1 MNDHSR
7 WRPVCLVVQAEGT
20 INLPAVKQWLQTK
33 GGLKALELTD
43 QAFATA
49 SGPIADSIAA
59 AKQAATQAAADF
71 ALTTEV
77 KVNAVQQLF
86 AADKASA
93 LAAEHDVR
101 AKKEAECSTA
111 LKAAEEEEAKTAADL
126 ATATAA
132 LPVPPEEAAA
142 DGASE
147 SVAPAAASTTA
158 AAVSPSAADIG
169 SPEQQAVDAA
179 TKAHDTAKAALDQAK
194 QLQQAAQASLRQPC
208 FLQQPYWC
216 DGASITAKD
225 LEDWQKAGLP
235 FRAVVL
241 LKAPQE
247 STPAQDTP
255 PLLAELKAAQ
265 ATCQPDH
272 PLADIAIVEVALGEA
287 NSLFTPIKPPPSE
300 EPDPAPAVAPAPAAK
315 APAKGA
321 AAKGPAGAAAKGP
334 AKGAAAA
341 AADQAPPLGAP
352 ELGRA
357 LELLGFQVQQY
368 YAWREGAKVMHLPEE
383 PISQDDLAGFK
394 AMLQDAPQGE
404 VSVPIVMDAI
414 IEQVSRAAAGQPL
427 LAAAQAADHEA
438 AAAAALEA
446 AFPSNSISAVDTQ
459 AASQAAAQIK
469 SQSRKKIVYAG
480 DSVGSAAAGIV
491 TGLLPS
497 KANIKQQLSGGQA
510 GAAGQS
516 PGDLQSVEAH
526 MQSLM
531 ILPAIIKGKGHKIPQ
546 PAITAAGAARSALR
560 GGCKD
565 VPLETV
571 ERFNLLKRCVSM
583 LPTGCQAA
591 HESAIMAR
599 RHVEYFDP
607 AVMLQV
613 LNKASRTYPEVSVE
627 EYPAEG
633 GVLVTCH
640 GGISQSKPGPA
651 PARLQPF
658 CEVWNSYVASR
669 GSDGGPTHGQ
679 VYGARESQLAG
690 RQPAKFVYSQSGG
703 FTCVDQK
710 ELCVR
715 SGATVITLHQG
726 SAPRLTFTSDDG
738 AVICCAQQPGSS
750 GELSAQNRFG
760 LQCSTPGGISVE
772 LTSDAQV
779 IMVPAKAAAP
789 AMPSGRG
796 VAIHGAPLQSGD
808 IEAHIQDS
816 QVTWRS
822 VLSSGEVIQAFQSGK
837 VRVLSPDGCVTQHT
851 LPAASTPASWTRTT
865 QIGERW
871 QEVDPVVIPPAV
883 IEAAP
888 AKDAAAEPAP
898 PAPPAPSSQA
908 ADGKRPLTPSGKKA
922 GPVTPAK
929 DGKAKAT
936 NSKEA
941 APAEPEVPPPDIQV
955 PVEAPPA
962 PQGPQPMPPLSSA
975 STTDPDTGATITS
988 RSDLVMIIDYVT
1000 GDRVVQDSD
1009 GTRVTSYAGGGF
1021 LVESA
1026 GLPPVTGSASG
1037 LTVEPM
1043 PGLMMQYNAADSTL
1057 HVDIQQTLQLICSD
1071 SLVAFQDSQLS
1082 SDSTQS
1088 VNALRAAVA
1097 TASCAN
1103 AAEVQRLMAESQK
1116 ELDVQNAAA
1125 AEQHL
1130 KDMADYEVKLTEA
1143 AAAWEADRKKK
1154 KGKAKDEAAP
1164 PPPPPPAA
1172 PVAQVAQPPYD
1183 PLGLADTV
1191 ATVAPGWYVSD
1202 LAVGS
1207 IALQD
1212 PAGPHATHMTFS
1224 ANQQLS
1230 GWTPPAAAGEEEGQ
1244 STLAAAGPGPRIFVV
1259 FEDGSGYE
1267 VLDID
1272 LFTAY
1277 AQRKGKV
1284 AACRITDSEVPHAPE
1299 PVTHSIT
1306 FLTRH
1311 ELRSGEVLPLPPAEV
1326 ALVRPATPPGALP
1339 ALHPPSKVA
1348 LPAKQQKLVMPRV
1361 ATFHATT
1368 PRAAPG
1374 EEVYSFRQITQY
1386 AAFTPDTLS
1395 SIASALKAFG
1405 IWQKKQSQVQHA
1417 KYAAVHESRTAEDRR
1432 TAAELSARLLKLRNE
1447 HKDTAAHVASDLNQ
1461 GPVSSGQQSLEGAAE
1476 PSAKQKEPWP
1486 VKAGPYD
1493 HTVRKPTK
1501 GSVLAYWHAEE
1512 GLKAKDAMAETGSTD
1527 QQLPIMTGSQRR
1539 HPPRRVDVSGGHP
1552 KGFEASLGSS
1562 GQADESSVAPQAV
1575 QVDLLQEPQAGD
1587 DRQHAQT
1594 SAQPEAS
1601 AGSISQADDRMNT
1614 FQSQDHPASPTGLLL
1629 ANPIKDVYG
1638 RPRPAEIPPSEAV
1651 SSLNASYLD
1660 VNEGAL
1666 NTTRTSS
1673 ANLLRLRGKATK
1685 QFVLRP
1691 GQLDFG
1697 SVRLGQVVHQTAKL
1711 TNVSLERARF
1721 TVHRPKAPL
1730 QASCAPG
1737 PLAAGM
1743 ETKIKVTFVATELG
1757 NFSAQVH
1764 VSSELNTFA
1773 LSVIAKVVPSVSHL
1787 ESQDSMFASDP
1798 LKQAAG
1804 M

>member
-1 MNDHSR
+1 MNDQSR

-20 INLPAVKQWLQTK
+20 IDLTAVKQWLQTK

-49 SGPIADSIAA
+49 SGPIADSVAA
-59 AKQAATQAAADF
+59 AKQAATQAASEF
-71 ALTTEV
+71 VLTTEV
-77 KVNAVQQLF
+77 KVSAVQQLF
-86 AADKASA
+86 EADKASA
-93 LAAEHDVR
+93 LAAEHEVR
-101 AKKEAECSTA
+101 AKKETECSTA
-111 LKAAEEEEAKTAADL
+111 LKAAEEEEARTAADL

-132 LPVPPEEAAA
+132 LPVTAEDAAA

-147 SVAPAAASTTA
+147 IVAPAAASITA
-158 AAVSPSAADIG
+158 AAATPSAADTE
-169 SPEQQAVDAA
+169 SPEQQAVNAA
-179 TKAHDTAKAALDQAK
+179 VKAHDTAKAALDQAK
-194 QLQQAAQASLRQPC
+194 QLQKAAQASLLQPC

-216 DGASITAKD
+216 DGASMMAKD

-241 LKAPQE
+241 LKAPQD

-265 ATCQPDH
+265 AACQPDH
-272 PLADIAIVEVALGEA
+272 PLADIAIVEVDLGEA
-287 NSLFTPIKPPPSE
+287 NSLFTPIKPTPSE
-300 EPDPAPAVAPAPAAK
+300 EPAPAPAVTAAPAAK

-341 AADQAPPLGAP
+341 AADQPPPLGAP

-357 LELLGFQVQQY
+357 LELLGV
-368 YAWREGAKVMHLPEE
+368 
-383 PISQDDLAGFK
+383 
-394 AMLQDAPQGE
+394 QDAPQGE
-404 VSVPIVMDAI
+404 ISVPVVMDAI
-414 IEQVSRAAAGQPL
+414 IEQVSRAAAGKSL
-427 LAAAQAADHEA
+427 LAAAKAADQEA
-438 AAAAALEA
+438 AAAATLEA
-446 AFPSNSISAVDTQ
+446 AFPSLGISTLDTR
-459 AASQAAAQIK
+459 AAAEAAEFRPQNT
-469 SQSRKKIVYAG
+469 KKIVYAG

-491 TGLLPS
+491 TGLLTS
-497 KANIKQQLSGGQA
+497 NASVNQQLSGGQA
-510 GAAGQS
+510 GAAGQGL
-516 PGDLQSVEAH
+516 GDLQGIETH

-531 ILPAIIKGKGHKIPQ
+531 ILPAITKGKGRKIAQ

-560 GGCKD
+560 AGCKD

-571 ERFNLLKRCVSM
+571 ERYNLLKRCVSM
-583 LPTGCQAA
+583 LPAGCQAA
-591 HESAIMAR
+591 HESKVMAR

-613 LNKASRTYPEVSVE
+613 LSKASYTYPEVSVE

-633 GVLVTCH
+633 GMLVTCH

-658 CEVWNSYVASR
+658 CEAWSSYVASK
-669 GSDGGPTHGQ
+669 GSDGGPTQ
-679 VYGARESQLAG
+679 DLVYSARESQLAE
-690 RQPAKFVYSQSGG
+690 RQPAKFVFSQSGG
-703 FTCVDQK
+703 VTCIDQK
-710 ELCVR
+710 EVCVR
-715 SGATVITLHQG
+715 SGASVVTLHQG
-726 SAPRLTFTSDDG
+726 SAPRVTCTSDDG
-738 AVICCAQQPGSS
+738 AVICCAQQPGPDDDSPART
-750 GELSAQNRFG
+750 GFG

-779 IMVPAKAAAP
+779 IMVPAKAAVP

-796 VAIHGAPLQSGD
+796 VATHGAPLQSGD

-816 QVTWRS
+816 QVMWRS
-822 VLSSGEVIQAFQSGK
+822 VLSSGQVIQTFQSGR

-865 QIGERW
+865 QTGERW
-871 QEVDPVVIPPAV
+871 QEVDPVAPAAV
-883 IEAAP
+883 GEAAS
-888 AKDAAAEPAP
+888 ASKNATAEPAP
-898 PAPPAPSSQA
+898 PASSSQA
-908 ADGKRPLTPSGKKA
+908 ADGKQPLTPPGKKA
-922 GPVTPAK
+922 VPVTPAK
-929 DGKAKAT
+929 AGKAKAS

-941 APAEPEVPPPDIQV
+941 ASAEPEVPPPDIQV
-955 PVEAPPA
+955 DAPPA
-962 PQGPQPMPPLSSA
+962 PQGPQPMPPLSCA
-975 STTDPDTGATITS
+975 STTDPDTGAIVTT

-1026 GLPPVTGSASG
+1026 GLPPVAGSASG

-1043 PGLMMQYNAADSTL
+1043 PGLTMQYNAADSSL
-1057 HVDIQQTLQLICSD
+1057 HVDVQQTMQLICSG
-1071 SLVAFQDSQLS
+1071 SVVAFQDSQLS
-1082 SDSTQS
+1082 NGDSSPTVS
-1088 VNALRAAVA
+1088 ALRAAVA
-1097 TASCAN
+1097 TAGRAK
-1103 AAEVQRLMAESQK
+1103 AAEVEQLMAESQK

-1143 AAAWEADRKKK
+1143 AAAWEADKKKK

-1172 PVAQVAQPPYD
+1172 PVPQVAQPPYD
-1183 PLGLADTV
+1183 PLGVADLV
-1191 ATVAPGWYVSD
+1191 ATAAPGWYVSD

-1212 PAGPHATHMTFS
+1212 PAGPHGTHMTFS

-1230 GWTPPAAAGEEEGQ
+1230 GWSPPAAAGEEEAK
-1244 STLAAAGPGPRIFVV
+1244 STLAAAGPGPCIFVV
-1259 FEDGSGYE
+1259 FEEGSGYE
-1267 VLDID
+1267 VLDTD
-1272 LFTAY
+1272 LLTAY
-1277 AQRKGKV
+1277 AHRKGKV
-1284 AACRITDSEVPHAPE
+1284 AACRITDSEVQHAPE
-1299 PVTHSIT
+1299 PGTHSIT

-1361 ATFHATT
+1361 AAFHATT
-1368 PRAAPG
+1368 PRAAPA

-1447 HKDTAAHVASDLNQ
+1447 HKDTAAHVASELNQ
-1461 GPVSSGQQSLEGAAE
+1461 GPVSSGQQSSETAAE
-1476 PSAKQKEPWP
+1476 QGAKQKEPWP
-1486 VKAGPYD
+1486 IKVGPYD

-1512 GLKAKDAMAETGSTD
+1512 GLKASDAMSETASTGH
-1527 QQLPIMTGSQRR
+1527 QLPIMATSDRR

-1552 KGFEASLGSS
+1552 KGFEASLPSS
-1562 GQADESSVAPQAV
+1562 GQADESSAAPQAF
-1575 QVDLLQEPQAGD
+1575 QAGLLQEPQAGD
-1587 DRQHAQT
+1587 GRPHAQ
-1594 SAQPEAS
+1594 SCAQPEAS
-1601 AGSISQADDRMNT
+1601 ADSTSQADDLMNT
-1614 FQSQDHPASPTGLLL
+1614 AQPEDHNVSLTYKRGLGGHSLSPTFV

-1660 VNEGAL
+1660 ANEGAL
-1666 NTTRTSS
+1666 NMTRTSS

-1721 TVHRPKAPL
+1721 TLHRPKAPL

-1743 ETKIKVTFVATELG
+1743 ETKIKVTFSATELG
-1757 NFSAQVH
+1757 NFSAQLN

-1773 LSVIAKVVPSVSHL
+1773 LSVTAKVVPSVSHL

-1804 M
+1804 I